1 MNSRELICP
10 LCNSKGVS
18 AKFSLEFTIYPC
30 NTRLYNFRQIRLQS
44 RECHRIQNGITT
56 PPMKFQIAHMFS
68 KNDPEIFTE
77 LNPPIWLSSENSIP
91 GSTMDGRWF
100 WEEHVLTLKVGES
113 IDTDFSIITRL
124 E

>member
-1 MNSRELICP
+1 
-10 LCNSKGVS
+10 
-18 AKFSLEFTIYPC
+18 
-30 NTRLYNFRQIRLQS
+30 
-44 RECHRIQNGITT
+44 
-56 PPMKFQIAHMFS
+56 MKFQIAHMFS
-68 KNDPEIFTE
+68 KDDPEIFTE